1 MGSYEHGSLTLSATD
16 WRRPSSQKVFPTVL
30 DDIASVTL
38 STALSA
44 LAQRERVSANNIANL
59 ETPNF
64 SASSVSFEDSLRAAV
79 AAGDPASARFSVT
92 PTGETPGLNG
102 NNVDLDTETMTDEKT
117 QLQYSLLSGAI
128 SAKFNLIDTVIKG

>member
-1 MGSYEHGSLTLSATD
+1 
-16 WRRPSSQKVFPTVL
+16 VL
-30 DDIASVTL
+30 DDVASVTL

-79 AAGDPASARFSVT
+79 AAGDPASAQASVD
-92 PTGETPGLNG
+92 PTGETPGVNG
-102 NNVDLDTETMTDEKT
+102 NNVDLDTETITDEKT
-117 QLQYSLLSGAI
+117 QMQYSLLSGAM

>member
-1 MGSYEHGSLTLSATD
+1 M
-16 WRRPSSQKVFPTVL
+16 L

-44 LAQRERVSANNIANL
+44 LAQRQRVSANNIANL
-59 ETPNF
+59 ETPDF

-79 AAGDPASARFSVT
+79 AAGDPASAQVTVT

-102 NNVDLDTETMTDEKT
+102 NNVDLDTETITDEKT

-128 SAKFNLIDTVIKG
+128 SAKFSLIDTVIKG